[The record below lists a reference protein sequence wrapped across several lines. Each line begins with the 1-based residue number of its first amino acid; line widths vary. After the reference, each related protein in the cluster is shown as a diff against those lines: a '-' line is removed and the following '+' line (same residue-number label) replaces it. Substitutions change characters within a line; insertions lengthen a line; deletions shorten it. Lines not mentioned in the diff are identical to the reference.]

1 MFKSTALFAFLAV
14 LMAASLACSS
24 SGVPTPTPNLI
35 DTMVAQTLT
44 VIQSQNTQPGIPVTG
59 LETATPT
66 ITAPL
71 PTFSP
76 TATLSPTPFFTAT
89 PLVPQISVSVPTNCR
104 VGPGKVYDR
113 VGALL
118 VGETTEVYGRDLIR
132 NYWYVRNPDSS
143 NGFCWLWGEYATL
156 VGNTQA
162 LPIFTPPPTPTP
174 VPGFEASY
182 AGLDS
187 CVGWWVEIR
196 LKNTGG
202 IDFRSMSLSV
212 LDKATN
218 TVVAVDT
225 NTFTNLNGCNTSDSR
240 KSLASG
246 DKFVVSSPL
255 INYDPTGHK
264 LRATITLC
272 SDDGVNGTCI
282 TQVVNFK
289 P

>member
-1 MFKSTALFAFLAV
+1 MFKSTSLLASMAV
-14 LMAASLACSS
+14 LMVASLACNS
-24 SGVPTPTPNLI
+24 SGVSTPDPNLI
-35 DTMVAQTLT
+35 NTLVVQTL
-44 VIQSQNTQPGIPVTG
+44 VAIQSQNTQQVIPVTG

-66 ITAPL
+66 ISPAL
-71 PTFSP
+71 PTLSP
-76 TATLSPTPFFTAT
+76 TATLSPTPVFTVT

-104 VGPGKVYDR
+104 VGPGKIYDR

-118 VGETTEVYGRDLIR
+118 VGETTEVFGRDLIG

-156 VGNTQA
+156 AGNTQA
-162 LPIFTPPPTPTP
+162 LPIYTPPPTPTP

-187 CVGWWVEIR
+187 CVGWWIKIK

-225 NTFTNLNGCNTSDSR
+225 NTFTNLNGCNTSESR
-240 KSLASG
+240 NSLASG
-246 DKFVVSSPL
+246 EKFVISSPL
-255 INYDPTGHK
+255 FNYDPTGHK
-264 LRATITLC
+264 FRATITLC

-282 TQVVNFK
+282 TEVVNFK
-289 P
+289 L